1 MTLITTL
8 LGKLKTFLKKD
19 NFLTFLTLQDR
30 VFTRPHRSPGA
41 SAQPRIQ
48 PDGNLVDLLHL
59 LGVRGHSASTVYGAE
74 NW

>member
-8 LGKLKTFLKKD
+8 LGKLKTCKIKQR
-19 NFLTFLTLQDR
+19 LTFLTLQDR
-30 VFTRPHRSPGA
+30 VFTRPHRSLGA

-59 LGVRGHSASTVYGAE
+59 LGGRGYSASAIYGAE